1 MPVLCREEGG
11 GRKGGGCWGGV
22 GRARR
27 DFEASKLSTGVFL
40 IFNSYVMLKV

>member
-1 MPVLCREEGG
+1 MPVVCREEGG
-11 GRKGGGCWGGV
+11 GRKGGV